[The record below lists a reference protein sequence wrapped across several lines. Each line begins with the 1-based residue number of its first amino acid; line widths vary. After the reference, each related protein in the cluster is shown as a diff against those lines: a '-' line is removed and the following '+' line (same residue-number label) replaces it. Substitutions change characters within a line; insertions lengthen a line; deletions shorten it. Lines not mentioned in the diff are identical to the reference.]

1 MYPEV
6 VEAMA
11 EIGLDLTEAAPL
23 PVTPADIVWA
33 DLVVTIDCPSE
44 VGFRSTGTLGWTVPE
59 VERDPTH
66 ADAGDPRRNLRAGLG
81 AANGADED
89 GSGGLPV

>member
-44 VGFRSTGTLGWTVPE
+44 VGFRSTGTLAWTVPE
-59 VERDPTH
+59 VEGGPLRRMRAIRD
-66 ADAGDPRRNLRAGLG
+66 AISEQVSDL
-81 AANGADED
+81 ADEY
-89 GSGGLPV
+89 GHG